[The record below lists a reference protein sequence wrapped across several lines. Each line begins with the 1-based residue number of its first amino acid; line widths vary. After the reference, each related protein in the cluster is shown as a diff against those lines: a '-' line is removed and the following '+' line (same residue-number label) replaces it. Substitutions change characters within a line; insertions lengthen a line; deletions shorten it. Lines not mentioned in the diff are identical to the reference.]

1 MPPIPNGDQ
10 EQPQQNPPIGNSD
23 VLTAPSNGS
32 IPPNNGQISV
42 SDLFGT
48 TTSSDGVTNGNDP
61 LVGVGSGNIDEVA
74 TGDSP
79 LDVGDVSHTQLQ
91 MDLSLA
97 LAEVFQ
103 RRYDLNFAVA
113 DLLAAKQSYEEV
125 GGFMDNFLT
134 PILLG
139 QLEDLDT
146 LAKYGP
152 EGVLSFSARASE
164 GLDTLELNLRKGIST
179 SRDVKVGDLKTKG
192 QEAWMEVLREKQAR
206 PRHRRRRRL

>member
-1 MPPIPNGDQ
+1 
-10 EQPQQNPPIGNSD
+10 
-23 VLTAPSNGS
+23 
-32 IPPNNGQISV
+32 
-42 SDLFGT
+42 
-48 TTSSDGVTNGNDP
+48 
-61 LVGVGSGNIDEVA
+61 
-74 TGDSP
+74 
-79 LDVGDVSHTQLQ
+79 
-91 MDLSLA
+91 
-97 LAEVFQ
+97 
-103 RRYDLNFAVA
+103 
-113 DLLAAKQSYEEV
+113 
-125 GGFMDNFLT
+125 MDNFLT